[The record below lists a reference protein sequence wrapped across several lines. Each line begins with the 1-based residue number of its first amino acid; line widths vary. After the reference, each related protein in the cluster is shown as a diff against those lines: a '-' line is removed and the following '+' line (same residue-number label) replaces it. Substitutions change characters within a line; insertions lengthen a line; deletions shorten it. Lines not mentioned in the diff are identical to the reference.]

1 MKQISQEPCLM
12 GCNPLLLS
20 DMHAKPRSPA
30 YKSGC
35 SASLQIYR
43 QSPGTLDA
51 QTPVE
56 PFP

>member
-1 MKQISQEPCLM
+1 MKKSSQEPCLM

-35 SASLQIYR
+35 SASLQIYG
-43 QSPGTLDA
+43 QSPGALDV
-51 QTPVE
+51 QDLVE
-56 PFP
+56 PSP

>member
-1 MKQISQEPCLM
+1 M
-12 GCNPLLLS
+12 GFNPLLLS

-35 SASLQIYR
+35 SASLQICG
-43 QSPGTLDA
+43 QSPGTLGVQA
-51 QTPVE
+51 PVE